1 MYKKELFDFG
11 VKFLKAA
18 GFAVTVADLL
28 FAPSAAPAFTFGDLH
43 VAESE
48 KLLRTARDFSDRS
61 LRFESCQSQKK

>member
-28 FAPSAAPAFTFGDLH
+28 FAPSAAPAFAKLPSLATYIKNAPGIRIFY
-43 VAESE
+43 VAHFVSKPEYVKS
-48 KLLRTARDFSDRS
+48 
-61 LRFESCQSQKK
+61 